1 MQVTSVQVPKMRAGR
16 IEVFE
21 EDGEEKGVD
30 FKGGEL
36 GKGFEYLLRKK
47 VGEV

>member
-21 EDGEEKGVD
+21 VDREEKGVD
-30 FKGGEL
+30 FMGEEF
-36 GKGFEYLLRKK
+36 GNGFEYLLRKN